1 MGCYSG
7 NNILTGSFYRIFNF
21 PVLNAK
27 LQLSSGK
34 VNTVFFYWFGLL
46 FGGFFKV
53 LKKKKEIQDGHRL
66 EITCIK
72 LFPCHKQLML

>member
-7 NNILTGSFYRIFNF
+7 NNILIGSFYRIFNF

-34 VNTVFFYWFGLL
+34 VNTVFFYWLGLL
-46 FGGFFKV
+46 FGGFFKA
-53 LKKKKEIQDGHRL
+53 LKKKQTNKKFKMA
-66 EITCIK
+66 TVWK
-72 LFPCHKQLML
+72 LHA